1 MRRAAPI
8 AGRRSARAGP
18 GAARGT
24 GRAAGK
30 ARASR
35 RRSWRPTSWRRG
47 LSRRC
52 ARHQV
57 TQRYPSKSALVARGG
72 PRARQ
77 RGSFFG
83 NLETTNHTGS
93 GFFIVAAKTHDRQ
106 VRSNARVESVHTRRV
121 SGLSVSGRRAVSR
134 RREKRLESSHSSKKL
149 ATLRA
154 AYSPPF
160 IIISKHHPSANATL
174 SALATALTLAKT
186 FSRSFSSS
194 RGP

>member
-57 TQRYPSKSALVARGG
+57 TQRYPSKSSLVARGG

-83 NLETTNHTGS
+83 NLETTNRTRS
-93 GFFIVAAKTHDRQ
+93 ELFYVSARKTRQTDRIDANLDAS
-106 VRSNARVESVHTRRV
+106 RLRR
-121 SGLSVSGRRAVSR
+121 LSVSSRRAVSSDV
-134 RREKRLESSHSSKKL
+134 KNDSNHHSSKKL
-149 ATLRA
+149 TTLRA
-154 AYSPPF
+154 AYSPPL
-160 IIISKHHPSANATL
+160 IIISKHHPSANATFR
-174 SALATALTLAKT
+174 ALATALTLAKT

>member
-83 NLETTNHTGS
+83 NLETTNRTRS
-93 GFFIVAAKTHDRQ
+93 ELFYVSARKTRQTDRIDANLDAS
-106 VRSNARVESVHTRRV
+106 RLRR
-121 SGLSVSGRRAVSR
+121 LSVSSRRAVSSDV
-134 RREKRLESSHSSKKL
+134 KNDSNHHSAKKL
-149 ATLRA
+149 TTLRA
-154 AYSPPF
+154 AYSPPL
-160 IIISKHHPSANATL
+160 IVISKHHPSANATFR
-174 SALATALTLAKT
+174 ALATALTLAKT